1 MRESILETLIGAAV
15 LVVAGVFLWFALAR
29 GGEAASAPSGSVELG
44 ARFNSVS
51 GVSAGTDVRMAGV
64 KVGTVRK
71 IGLDVDRAEALVT
84 MAISKD
90 LVPLEDGTSARIQAE
105 GLLGGNYINLEPAAG
120 FGMIEPCPEGKE
132 LFGDSGCGE
141 ILYTQGSVDLLTLFA
156 SFASGSGDDS
166 DSADSSSAS
175 SNDEEAPSLSA
186 FGEDEAADD
195 TASEDT
201 ASEAPAPDNEA
212 AEDTESPDSS
222 SEVDETD
229 PEMDD
234 SGDQ

>member
-1 MRESILETLIGAAV
+1 MRESILETLIGVVV
-15 LVVAGVFLWFALAR
+15 LAVAGVFLWFAMAR
-29 GGEAASAPSGSVELG
+29 GGEASSAPSGSVELG

-71 IGLDVDRAEALVT
+71 IDLDVDRAEALVT
-84 MAISKD
+84 MAISKE
-90 LVPLEDGTSARIQAE
+90 LVPLDDGTSARVQAE

-120 FGMIEPCPEGKE
+120 FGTIEPCGEGEK

-156 SFASGSGDDS
+156 SFASGSNSDDES
-166 DSADSSSAS
+166 EASSSS
-175 SNDEEAPSLSA
+175 SSSDPYGVDESA
-186 FGEDEAADD
+186 EEEPA
-195 TASEDT
+195 EDT
-201 ASEAPAPDNEA
+201 AADEEPEESA

-222 SEVDETD
+222 TSFGEDYPDPASPGDE
-229 PEMDD
+229 
-234 SGDQ
+234 

>member
-1 MRESILETLIGAAV
+1 MRESILETIIGAAV
-15 LVVAGVFLWFALAR
+15 LVVAGVFLWFAMAR

-71 IGLDVDRAEALVT
+71 VGLDVERAEALVT

-90 LVPLEDGTSARIQAE
+90 LIPLEDGTSARIQAE

-120 FGMIEPCPEGKE
+120 FGTIEPCPEGEK
-132 LFGDSGCGE
+132 LFGDTGCGE

-156 SFASGSGDDS
+156 SFASGAGSD
-166 DSADSSSAS
+166 DSADAS
-175 SNDEEAPSLSA
+175 TSI
-186 FGEDEAADD
+186 
-195 TASEDT
+195 
-201 ASEAPAPDNEA
+201 A
-212 AEDTESPDSS
+212 AEEEDPSPFDTLDDDEGEESTDADTESPDSS
-222 SEVDETD
+222 ASIEEDDQDQVSPGDE
-229 PEMDD
+229 
-234 SGDQ
+234 